1 MKLAHKKPKKNSPVP
16 AVYLHIPFCRHICPF
31 CSFAVRRDRAEL
43 HEKYILGML
52 DEITRRAAWLE
63 EKKQIDRGAK
73 LSGQKMLESIYFGG
87 GTPSSLRIPEIELL
101 LSQVRNCFPCSDQLE
116 ISFEMNPEDVNPDYL
131 SGLAEIGV
139 NRLSLGGQSFQA
151 ATLKKLGR
159 FHSGLELRQALK
171 AIADSAIDNW
181 NLDLMFGIPEQSI
194 SMFRK
199 DVEEALSYYP
209 SHISLYG
216 LEIHEK
222 TPFGQ
227 NEQIRKWDSEHQQQF
242 EDMYLWATE
251 RLEKAGLFQ
260 YEVSNF
266 ALKTKEGRNNLLVWS
281 GNEYLGF
288 GVGAHSYLSQTR
300 WGNKRSL
307 KTYLKHLEQNT
318 WPVDFEEQLQV
329 NEQAAESLMLA
340 LRQPEGVNIEQWQK
354 RYGLQWEKQ
363 QLDLVNELCA
373 AGRAFWKGQYLCLT
387 AKGMLLADRITVE
400 LMPESCRK

>member
-1 MKLAHKKPKKNSPVP
+1 L
-16 AVYLHIPFCRHICPF
+16 
-31 CSFAVRRDRAEL
+31 RR
-43 HEKYILGML
+43 I
-52 DEITRRAAWLE
+52 
-63 EKKQIDRGAK
+63 
-73 LSGQKMLESIYFGG
+73 
-87 GTPSSLRIPEIELL
+87 
-101 LSQVRNCFPCSDQLE
+101 
-116 ISFEMNPEDVNPDYL
+116 
-131 SGLAEIGV
+131 
-139 NRLSLGGQSFQA
+139 
-151 ATLKKLGR
+151 
-159 FHSGLELRQALK
+159 HSGSELRQSLK

-181 NLDLMFGIPEQSI
+181 NLDLMFGIPGQSI

-199 DVEEALSYYP
+199 DVEEALSYNP

-227 NEQIRKWDSEHQQQF
+227 NERIIKWESEHQELF
-242 EDMYLWATE
+242 EEMYLWAIE

-260 YEVSNF
+260 YEISNF
-266 ALKTKEGRNNLLVWS
+266 ALKAKEGRNNLLVWS

-288 GVGAHSYLSQTR
+288 GVGAHSYLSQAR

-307 KTYLKHLEQNT
+307 NTYLKHLDQNS

-354 RYGLQWEKQ
+354 RYGLKWEKE

-373 AGRAFWKGQYLCLT
+373 AGRALRKGQHLCLT

-400 LMPESCRK
+400 LMPGSCRK

>member
-1 MKLAHKKPKKNSPVP
+1 MNLDQKNQKIYSPVP

-31 CSFAVRRDRAEL
+31 CSFAVRRDRVEL

-52 DEITRRAAWLE
+52 DEIARRAAWMK
-63 EKKQIDRGAK
+63 EKKQINRDLK
-73 LSGQKMLESIYFGG
+73 LSGHKFLESIYFGG
-87 GTPSSLRIPEIELL
+87 GTPSSLTIPEVELL
-101 LSQVRNCFPCSDQLE
+101 LSQVRNCFPCSDQVE
-116 ISFEMNPEDVNPDYL
+116 ISFEMNPEDVNPEYL

-139 NRLSLGGQSFQA
+139 NRLSLGGQSFQTL
-151 ATLKKLGR
+151 TLKNLGR
-159 FHSGLELRQALK
+159 IHSGLELRKAVK
-171 AIADSAIDNW
+171 AIANSAIENW

-194 SMFRK
+194 AMFK
-199 DVEEALSYYP
+199 NDVEEALSYNP

-222 TPFGQ
+222 TPFGK
-227 NEQIRKWDSEHQQQF
+227 NKQIRKWDTEHQQQF
-242 EDMYLWATE
+242 EEMYLWANA
-251 RLEKAGLFQ
+251 RLIQARLFQ

-266 ALKTKEGRNNLLVWS
+266 SLKTKEGRNNLLVWS

-307 KTYLKHLEQNT
+307 NTYLKDLEHNS

-329 NEQAAESLMLA
+329 NEQASESLMLA
-340 LRQPEGVNIEQWQK
+340 LRQPKGVNIEQWQK
-354 RYGLQWEKQ
+354 RFGLQWKKQ
-363 QLDLVNELCA
+363 QLDLVEELCT
-373 AGRAFWKGQYLCLT
+373 AGRAFRKGQHLCLT

-400 LMPESCRK
+400 LMPQ

>member
-1 MKLAHKKPKKNSPVP
+1 MKLDQKNQKIYSPVP

-31 CSFAVRRDRAEL
+31 CSFAVRRDRVEL

-52 DEITRRAAWLE
+52 DEIARRAAWMK
-63 EKKQIDRGAK
+63 EKKQINRDLK
-73 LSGQKMLESIYFGG
+73 LSGDKFLESIYFGG
-87 GTPSSLRIPEIELL
+87 GTPSSLTIPEVELL
-101 LSQVRNCFPCSDQLE
+101 LSQVRICFPCSDQVE
-116 ISFEMNPEDVNPDYL
+116 ISFEMNPEDVNPEYL

-139 NRLSLGGQSFQA
+139 NRLSLGGQSFQTL
-151 ATLKKLGR
+151 TLKNLGR
-159 FHSGLELRQALK
+159 IHSGLELRKAVK
-171 AIADSAIDNW
+171 AIANSAIENW

-194 SMFRK
+194 AMFK
-199 DVEEALSYYP
+199 NDVEEALSYNP

-222 TPFGQ
+222 TPFGK
-227 NEQIRKWDSEHQQQF
+227 NKQIRKWDTEHQQQF
-242 EDMYLWATE
+242 EEMYLWANA
-251 RLEKAGLFQ
+251 RLIQARLFQ

-266 ALKTKEGRNNLLVWS
+266 SLKTKEGRNNLLVWS

-307 KTYLKHLEQNT
+307 NTYLKDLEHNS

-329 NEQAAESLMLA
+329 NEQASESLMLA
-340 LRQPEGVNIEQWQK
+340 LRQPKGVNIEQWQK
-354 RYGLQWEKQ
+354 RFGLQWKKQ
-363 QLDLVNELCA
+363 QLDLVEELCT
-373 AGRAFWKGQYLCLT
+373 AGRAFRKGQHLCLT

-400 LMPESCRK
+400 LMPQ

>member
-1 MKLAHKKPKKNSPVP
+1 MKLDQKNQKIYSPVP

-31 CSFAVRRDRAEL
+31 CSFAVRRDRVEL

-52 DEITRRAAWLE
+52 DEIARRAAWMK
-63 EKKQIDRGAK
+63 EKKQINRDLK
-73 LSGQKMLESIYFGG
+73 LSGHKLLESIYFGG
-87 GTPSSLRIPEIELL
+87 GTPSSLTIPEVELL
-101 LSQVRNCFPCSDQLE
+101 LSQVRNCFPCSDQVE
-116 ISFEMNPEDVNPDYL
+116 ISFEMNPEDVNPEYL

-139 NRLSLGGQSFQA
+139 NRLSLGGQSFQTL
-151 ATLKKLGR
+151 TLKNLGR
-159 FHSGLELRQALK
+159 IHSGLELRKAVK
-171 AIADSAIDNW
+171 AIANSAIENW

-194 SMFRK
+194 AMFK
-199 DVEEALSYYP
+199 NDVEEALSYNP

-222 TPFGQ
+222 TPFGK
-227 NEQIRKWDSEHQQQF
+227 NKQIRKWDTEHQQQF
-242 EDMYLWATE
+242 EEMYLWANA
-251 RLEKAGLFQ
+251 RLIQARLFQ

-266 ALKTKEGRNNLLVWS
+266 SLKTKEGRNNLLVWS

-307 KTYLKHLEQNT
+307 NTYLKDLEHNS

-329 NEQAAESLMLA
+329 NEQASESLMLA
-340 LRQPEGVNIEQWQK
+340 LRQPKGVNIEQWQK
-354 RYGLQWEKQ
+354 RFGLQWKKQ
-363 QLDLVNELCA
+363 QLDLVEELCT
-373 AGRAFWKGQYLCLT
+373 AGRAFRKGQHLCLT

-400 LMPESCRK
+400 LMPQ

>member
-1 MKLAHKKPKKNSPVP
+1 MNLEQKNQKIYSPVP

-31 CSFAVRRDRAEL
+31 CSFAVRRDRVEL

-52 DEITRRAAWLE
+52 DEIARRAAWMK
-63 EKKQIDRGAK
+63 EKKQINRDLK
-73 LSGQKMLESIYFGG
+73 LSGHKFLESIYFGG
-87 GTPSSLRIPEIELL
+87 GTPSSLTIPEVELL
-101 LSQVRNCFPCSDQLE
+101 LSQVRNCFPCSDQVE
-116 ISFEMNPEDVNPDYL
+116 ISFEMNPEDVNPEYL

-139 NRLSLGGQSFQA
+139 NRLSLGGQSFQTL
-151 ATLKKLGR
+151 TLKKLGR
-159 FHSGLELRQALK
+159 IHSGLELRKAVK
-171 AIADSAIDNW
+171 AIANSAIENW

-194 SMFRK
+194 AMFK
-199 DVEEALSYYP
+199 NDVEEALSYNP

-222 TPFGQ
+222 TPFGK
-227 NEQIRKWDSEHQQQF
+227 NKQIRKWDTEHQQQF
-242 EDMYLWATE
+242 EEMYLWANA
-251 RLEKAGLFQ
+251 RLIQARLFQ

-266 ALKTKEGRNNLLVWS
+266 SLKTKEGRNNLLVWS

-307 KTYLKHLEQNT
+307 NTYLKDLEHNS

-340 LRQPEGVNIEQWQK
+340 LRQPKGVNIEQWQK
-354 RYGLQWEKQ
+354 RFGLQWKKQ
-363 QLDLVNELCA
+363 QLDLVEELCT
-373 AGRAFWKGQYLCLT
+373 AGRAFRKGQHLCLT

-400 LMPESCRK
+400 LMPESHIK

>member
-1 MKLAHKKPKKNSPVP
+1 MNLAPKNQKKYSPVP

-31 CSFAVRRDRAEL
+31 CSFAVRRDRVEL

-52 DEITRRAAWLE
+52 DEIARRAAWMK
-63 EKKQIDRGAK
+63 EKKQINRDLK
-73 LSGQKMLESIYFGG
+73 LSGPKLLESIYFGG
-87 GTPSSLRIPEIELL
+87 GTPSSLTIPEVELL
-101 LSQVRNCFPCSDQLE
+101 LSQVRNCFPCSDQVE
-116 ISFEMNPEDVNPDYL
+116 ISFEMNPEDVNPEYL

-139 NRLSLGGQSFQA
+139 NRLSLGGQSFQTL
-151 ATLKKLGR
+151 TLKKLGR
-159 FHSGLELRQALK
+159 IHSGLELRKAVK
-171 AIADSAIDNW
+171 AIANSAIENW

-194 SMFRK
+194 AMFK
-199 DVEEALSYYP
+199 NDVEEALSYNP

-222 TPFGQ
+222 TPFGK
-227 NEQIRKWDSEHQQQF
+227 NKQIRKWDTEHQQQF
-242 EDMYLWATE
+242 EEMYLWANA
-251 RLEKAGLFQ
+251 RLIQAGLFQ

-266 ALKTKEGRNNLLVWS
+266 SLKTKEGRNNLLVWS

-307 KTYLKHLEQNT
+307 NTYLKDLEHNS
-318 WPVDFEEQLQV
+318 WPVDFEEQLKV

-340 LRQPEGVNIEQWQK
+340 LRQPKGVNIEQWQK
-354 RYGLQWEKQ
+354 RFCLQWKKQ

-373 AGRAFWKGQYLCLT
+373 AGKAFRKDQHLCLT

-400 LMPESCRK
+400 LMP